1 MRLRKLCKST
11 QKNNSPLAT
20 STPNASR
27 PFFPTP
33 PHLVVVRLRLCNR
46 CESLRRIQG
55 TQLLEGSGMEG
66 AAMENSA
73 APVVAP
79 EVVVEGHQRAEG
91 AAGEDSAV
99 TTVAPEASVDTDQH
113 IEDADLEDGKHGY
126 AEENVDVTPE
136 EMRSVIEVI
145 ADTGKFWH
153 DWSFLKRLLSLQLKQ
168 VLAEYC
174 EPQTMSREDGQLQ
187 NSFSGETYSEL
198 VSRLNDA
205 LLRFEEGPPFTLQ
218 RLCEIL
224 LDPKGTYTKLSKL
237 ALALEKNLLVTS
249 TVTKCTDPYP
259 AALGSNLVGPTMSEN
274 TSAVN
279 VEPELPEH
287 PAAVPN
293 GNVGGD
299 GDAEMADAE
308 AEEPSSSHD
317 VEMQE
322 EKADQISNVNPDA
335 SSGAAVTAES
345 ADVSEK
351 SSDPQT

>member
-1 MRLRKLCKST
+1 MNGHSRTSP
-11 QKNNSPLAT
+11 QKKQLPSRHLDAQREPPLLPHTA
-20 STPNASR
+20 
-27 PFFPTP
+27 
-33 PHLVVVRLRLCNR
+33 HLVVLLPRLRLCH
-46 CESLRRIQG
+46 RREPRRSIQG
-55 TQLLEGSGMEG
+55 PQLLEGSGMEG

-79 EVVVEGHQRAEG
+79 EAVVEGAEG

-99 TTVAPEASVDTDQH
+99 PTVATGASVDTDQH

-126 AEENVDVTPE
+126 TEENVDVTPE

-174 EPQTMSREDGQLQ
+174 EPQIVSREDGQLQ

-259 AALGSNLVGPTMSEN
+259 AALGSNLVGSTMTEN

-322 EKADQISNVNPDA
+322 EKPDQISNVNPDA

>member
-1 MRLRKLCKST
+1 
-11 QKNNSPLAT
+11 
-20 STPNASR
+20 
-27 PFFPTP
+27 
-33 PHLVVVRLRLCNR
+33 
-46 CESLRRIQG
+46 
-55 TQLLEGSGMEG
+55 MEG
-66 AAMENSA
+66 AAVEESA
-73 APVVAP
+73 APVVAL
-79 EVVVEGHQRAEG
+79 EAAVEGEQRVEDAT
-91 AAGEDSAV
+91 GEDSVVPA
-99 TTVAPEASVDTDQH
+99 VAPAAPVDADQH
-113 IEDADLEDGKHGY
+113 IEDAAPEDGKHGST
-126 AEENVDVTPE
+126 EGNVDVTPE

-168 VLAEYC
+168 VLAEYS
-174 EPQTMSREDGQLQ
+174 EGQMMNQEDGQLQ

-198 VSRLNDA
+198 ASRLNDA

-249 TVTKCTDPYP
+249 TMTKCTDPYP
-259 AALGSNLVGPTMSEN
+259 AAHVSNLEGTTMTEN
-274 TSAVN
+274 TSAVD
-279 VEPELPEH
+279 VEPERLPEH

-322 EKADQISNVNPDA
+322 DKPDQISNVNPDA
-335 SSGAAVTAES
+335 SSDAAVTAETV
-345 ADVSEK
+345 DDREK

>member
-1 MRLRKLCKST
+1 
-11 QKNNSPLAT
+11 
-20 STPNASR
+20 
-27 PFFPTP
+27 
-33 PHLVVVRLRLCNR
+33 
-46 CESLRRIQG
+46 
-55 TQLLEGSGMEG
+55 MEG
-66 AAMENSA
+66 PAVENPA

-79 EVVVEGHQRAEG
+79 ERAVED
-91 AAGEDSAV
+91 AAGEDSVVPA
-99 TTVAPEASVDTDQH
+99 VAPEAGSVDADQH
-113 IEDADLEDGKHGY
+113 IEDAAPEDGKH
-126 AEENVDVTPE
+126 ESTELNVDVTPE

-168 VLAEYC
+168 VLAEYS
-174 EPQTMSREDGQLQ
+174 EGQMVNQEDGQQQ
-187 NSFSGETYSEL
+187 NSFSGATYSEL
-198 VSRLNDA
+198 VNQLNDA

-249 TVTKCTDPYP
+249 TITKCTDPYP
-259 AALGSNLVGPTMSEN
+259 TADVSNLEGTATTEN
-274 TSAVN
+274 TSAVD
-279 VEPELPEH
+279 VEPERLLEH

-308 AEEPSSSHD
+308 AEEPSSSYD

-322 EKADQISNVNPDA
+322 DKPDQISNVKPDA
-335 SSGAAVTAES
+335 SSDAAVTVETVDAN
-345 ADVSEK
+345 EK